1 MKTILMTVPTCS
13 LPAIVGL
20 NFVLANVGWLQ
31 SSLGTYFV
39 HTTRNIKEG
48 RGETTNIC

>member
-1 MKTILMTVPTCS
+1 MKTILMTVPTCG

-20 NFVLANVGWLQ
+20 NFLLANVGW
-31 SSLGTYFV
+31 LGTYFV